1 MEGYAVVKLPKDHDK
16 SKFVVHP
23 VFMETTLHVAGFLEK
38 MQGSDNDAY
47 ICSKV
52 KSVKAVPC
60 LISNDATYGVFI
72 VNAWVESEGIIL
84 SDVIVVDF
92 SAQLRGM

>member
-1 MEGYAVVKLPKDHDK
+1 MKSVTICKDGTEGYAVVKLPKDHDR

-23 VFMETTLHVAGFLEK
+23 VFTETTLHVAEFLAK

-52 KSVKAVPC
+52 KSVKAVPR
-60 LISNDATYGVFI
+60 LTSNDATHGVFV
-72 VNAWVESEGIIL
+72 VNA
-84 SDVIVVDF
+84 
-92 SAQLRGM
+92 